1 MSLHRSSTPFDVLP
15 LGFPIFSFTRT
26 HPTVSIR
33 QRRWMIVF
41 ATIFR
46 APSSLLHLDYP
57 SRSRYVL
64 HHLCMLH
71 GSVIVTESA
80 GSYRTEA
87 KVVANE
93 LKAQEMAGTV
103 KDPHAIRVLEV
114 CDLLQERKW
123 ANLV

>member
-1 MSLHRSSTPFDVLP
+1 
-15 LGFPIFSFTRT
+15 
-26 HPTVSIR
+26 
-33 QRRWMIVF
+33 MIVF

-64 HHLCMLH
+64 HRLCVLR

-80 GSYRTEA
+80 GSYKTEA
-87 KVVANE
+87 KVVAKK
-93 LKAQEMAGTV
+93 LKAQEVARTV

-114 CDLLQERKW
+114 CDLLHERKSADTGVIIADDFTCRNW
-123 ANLV
+123 LQAGKQPR

>member
-1 MSLHRSSTPFDVLP
+1 
-15 LGFPIFSFTRT
+15 
-26 HPTVSIR
+26 
-33 QRRWMIVF
+33 MIVF

-57 SRSRYVL
+57 SRSRY
-64 HHLCMLH
+64 MLR